1 MQLGDPLFAS
11 RVQQAKGKDPD
22 SPQSWAV
29 LYPDLLCVLV
39 ARTCSGVLGQPLT
52 GIMLFEDR
60 QERLSSQG
68 VTGKGSVAL
77 FLFLEGSTGNL
88 KESRHADVLVQE
100 ENDGSV
106 WQMASS
112 E

>member
-1 MQLGDPLFAS
+1 MQVGDPS
-11 RVQQAKGKDPD
+11 SVSSIQQAKGKGLD
-22 SPQSWAV
+22 SPQSWATS
-29 LYPDLLCVLV
+29 YPDLLCVLV
-39 ARTCSGVLGQPLT
+39 ARTCSGVLGQPFS
-52 GIMLFEDR
+52 GIVLFEDR
-60 QERLSSQG
+60 QEQLSRQG
-68 VTGKGSVAL
+68 VTGKGSIAL

-100 ENDGSV
+100 ENDGWV